1 MAVQGSVGL
10 TPSHAG
16 RKTFKLA
23 VLQSK
28 AKGWN
33 RAWPQLWMPAVLL
46 GVTGKVQFGAIPG
59 QGVNKLGGWWS
70 HDSFTPQT
78 DTETNSV

>member
-1 MAVQGSVGL
+1 MNYLAEYPIQLRLDIMAVQGSVGL
-10 TPSHAG
+10 TPIHPR
-16 RKTFKLA
+16 RKKFKLA

-46 GVTGKVQFGAIPG
+46 G
-59 QGVNKLGGWWS
+59 
-70 HDSFTPQT
+70 
-78 DTETNSV
+78 